1 MNNRTKFN
9 PNDKRNENQRE
20 DYHSQSNTQRKDEIT
35 NYNQAIANSL
45 KVMAKSLKTRNTE
58 MVQEAINSG

>member
-9 PNDKRNENQRE
+9 PNDKRNETQRE
-20 DYHSQSNTQRKDEIT
+20 DSQPEANIQRNNEIT

-45 KVMAKSLKTRNTE
+45 REMAKSLKTRNTE